1 MTSPTT
7 EHHIY
12 VVAPKPYMS
21 PSIAWHRLILGL
33 PQAFAADEK
42 EHVMD
47 RINEQRDEDLI
58 DLGAASAET
67 KGPPG
72 VLNDS
77 QGQLIGAGIS
87 DD

>member
-1 MTSPTT
+1 
-7 EHHIY
+7 
-12 VVAPKPYMS
+12 
-21 PSIAWHRLILGL
+21 
-33 PQAFAADEK
+33 
-42 EHVMD
+42 MD

-67 KGPPG
+67 QGPPG